1 MRLYDQP
8 ASGNCLKCRILLRQ
22 LGLPHET
29 VVVDLFRGE
38 TRTPEHFARNPDG
51 RVPVLEL
58 DDGATIPESGAILLY
73 LAEGTPLLPPDR
85 LARARVHAWM
95 FFEQNQ
101 IEATIASARFL
112 AAAGRDR
119 DAPEAFADKVTRGR
133 AALETLERGLA
144 DGRPFAAG
152 DAYTVAD
159 IALYGYVHCAADA
172 DEDTR
177 AHGQV
182 SAWLDRVEGPRLFVT
197 EALAFPAHVTERPSY
212 GNDAP
217 AARRRPRERTRAA
230 RRDPD

>member
-1 MRLYDQP
+1 MKLYDQP

-22 LGLPHET
+22 LGVPYET
-29 VVVDLFRGE
+29 VAVDLFRGE

-58 DDGATIPESGAILLY
+58 DDGTTIPESGAILLY
-73 LAEGTPLLPPDR
+73 LAEGTPLLPADR

-119 DAPEAFADKVTRGR
+119 EAPEVFADKVTRGR
-133 AALETLERGLA
+133 AALETLARGLA
-144 DGRPFAAG
+144 DGRAFAAG
-152 DAYTVAD
+152 EAYTVAD

-172 DEDTR
+172 GADPR
-177 AHGQV
+177 AHGHV
-182 SAWLDRVEGPRLFVT
+182 AAWLHRVQGTEGFVND
-197 EALAFPAHVTERPSY
+197 LAPFPDHVTERPI
-212 GNDAP
+212 
-217 AARRRPRERTRAA
+217 
-230 RRDPD
+230 

>member
-8 ASGNCLKCRILLRQ
+8 ASGNCLKCRIVLRQ
-22 LGLPHET
+22 LGLAYET
-29 VVVDLFRGE
+29 VEVDLFRGE

-58 DDGATIPESGAILLY
+58 DDGTTIPESGAILLY
-73 LAEGTPLLPPDR
+73 LAEGTALLPADR

-119 DAPEAFADKVTRGR
+119 EAPEAFADKVARGR
-133 AALETLERGLA
+133 AALETLARGLA

-152 DAYTVAD
+152 DDYTVAD
-159 IALYGYVHCAADA
+159 IALYGYVHCAGDAGADP
-172 DEDTR
+172 R
-177 AHGQV
+177 AHEHVG
-182 SAWLDRVEGPRLFVT
+182 AWLERVEGTEGFVND
-197 EALAFPAHVTERPSY
+197 LAPFPAHVTERPI
-212 GNDAP
+212 
-217 AARRRPRERTRAA
+217 
-230 RRDPD
+230 

>member
-1 MRLYDQP
+1 MKLYDQP

-22 LGLPHET
+22 LGVPYET

-58 DDGATIPESGAILLY
+58 DDGTTIPESGAILLY
-73 LAEGTPLLPPDR
+73 LAEGTPLLPADR
-85 LARARVHAWM
+85 LTRARVHAWM

-133 AALETLERGLA
+133 AALETLERGLT
-144 DGRPFAAG
+144 DERPFAAG
-152 DAYTVAD
+152 EAYTVAD

-172 DEDTR
+172 GADPR
-177 AHGQV
+177 AHGHV
-182 SAWLDRVEGPRLFVT
+182 AAWLRRVEGTEGFVNDL
-197 EALAFPAHVTERPSY
+197 AAFPAHVTDRPI
-212 GNDAP
+212 
-217 AARRRPRERTRAA
+217 
-230 RRDPD
+230 

>member
-1 MRLYDQP
+1 MRLYDHP
-8 ASGNCLKCRILLRQ
+8 ASGNCLKCRILLRR
-22 LGLPHET
+22 LGLAYET

-73 LAEGTPLLPPDR
+73 LAEGTPLLPADR

-112 AAAGRDR
+112 AAAGRDHE
-119 DAPEAFADKVTRGR
+119 APEAFADKVARGR
-133 AALETLERGLA
+133 AAIETLARGLA

-152 DAYTVAD
+152 ADYTVAD
-159 IALYGYVHCAADA
+159 IALYGYVHCAGDAGADP
-172 DEDTR
+172 R
-177 AHGQV
+177 AHEHVG
-182 SAWLDRVEGPRLFVT
+182 AWLQRVEGTAGFVND
-197 EALAFPAHVTERPSY
+197 LAPFPAHVTERPI
-212 GNDAP
+212 
-217 AARRRPRERTRAA
+217 
-230 RRDPD
+230 